1 MGIGK
6 CVHDESSHV
15 KKSLSVAETFKPLNS
30 IEELK
35 AKVAQL
41 AKDLH
46 LKCIAEGLIG
56 RMLTIEYKTTKLI
69 NKQKSYTASLYTDSE
84 DELTNIGLKLFNQI
98 WPVDGLRM
106 IGLKLMDI
114 IPKD

>member
-6 CVHDESSHV
+6 CIHDESSHV

-35 AKVAQL
+35 AKVGQL

-84 DELTNIGLKLFNQI
+84 EELSNIGLKLFN
-98 WPVDGLRM
+98 
-106 IGLKLMDI
+106 
-114 IPKD
+114 